1 MIEIKQQI
9 QFGSAAKD
17 IDELAQKVLSGEKT
31 ATSSL
36 LDYYRKGLKEI
47 SSVDDYMSVLDSF
60 GNPVAIIRV
69 IKTEIKRFGDISE
82 SFAIEEGDGNLAQWK
97 AIHHPYYSK
106 LLSDINEELTNDT
119 ELVCEW
125 FQLISVFP

>member
-9 QFGSAAKD
+9 QFGCVAKD

-47 SSVDDYMSVLDSF
+47 SSVDDYMSVLSSS

-82 SFAIEEGDGNLAQWK
+82 SFAIKEGDGNLAQWK